1 MGASESKLSFKQG
14 VFRLA
19 EEENIPADSGLWAQ
33 VRSSRTSVSRKE
45 IESDEQAFWGVYSS
59 GKRHEVQSAKR
70 CSVAD
75 A

>member
-33 VRSSRTSVSRKE
+33 V
-45 IESDEQAFWGVYSS
+45 
-59 GKRHEVQSAKR
+59 
-70 CSVAD
+70 
-75 A
+75 